1 MRVQIDTSAPFE
13 SVKEAVTRFEGLGFW
28 KSTRDN
34 LSTLDQETP
43 EHDTGKLEEEAT
55 VLEKELILKEKE
67 TLDVLKELES
77 TKRLVEDLKSKLQ
90 KEECEANL
98 RSKEDKE
105 NQVHQLDTLNQGFS
119 PYPSS
124 KPGLIL
130 MELKQAKLNLTK
142 TTNDI
147 ADVRA
152 SVILLNKKLEK
163 ERASLER
170 TRERL
175 THNSSKLSS
184 FEEELSQT
192 RLRLQVAKDDP
203 SEITKELHRLCSEAE
218 HFKRMGEA
226 AKSEVLRTMSEIE
239 RTKSMIRTA
248 ELRLIAARKMKE
260 AARAA
265 ESASLAEINVLSNNL
280 KGPSEVVTLSFEEY
294 NALTSKALEAEEN
307 SKRRVA
313 DAMLQ
318 ADEANLSKME
328 ILKKV
333 EEAAKEVQ
341 TCKKDLDEAMER
353 VEAATKGKLAVEEA
367 LGKGHGRRPS
377 VVRYPAKFKNSHPS
391 SHHQRDSLLVGV
403 NGLDLEG
410 DKAKPDVPKP
420 ILSIGEILSRKLLL
434 SQEFEAGSLGHM
446 LGKQKDDSYFSKQFC
461 AKRKKFGLARLSHL
475 LGNKQKKKKPT
486 LNLR

>member
-1 MRVQIDTSAPFE
+1 MEADSSDLGSETVPDVPPSLKEGRILRVQIDTSAPFE

-43 EHDTGKLEEEAT
+43 EHDAGKLEEEAT

-105 NQVHQLDTLNQGFS
+105 NQVNQLDTLNHGFS

-152 SVILLNKKLEK
+152 SVISLNKKLEK

-226 AKSEVLRTMSEIE
+226 AKSEVLWTMSEIE

-307 SKRRVA
+307 SKRRVT

-328 ILKKV
+328 ILK
-333 EEAAKEVQ
+333 
-341 TCKKDLDEAMER
+341 R
-353 VEAATKGKLAVEEA
+353 W
-367 LGKGHGRRPS
+367 RRLQK
-377 VVRYPAKFKNSHPS
+377 KFKP
-391 SHHQRDSLLVGV
+391 
-403 NGLDLEG
+403 
-410 DKAKPDVPKP
+410 A
-420 ILSIGEILSRKLLL
+420 RKI
-434 SQEFEAGSLGHM
+434 
-446 LGKQKDDSYFSKQFC
+446 
-461 AKRKKFGLARLSHL
+461 
-475 LGNKQKKKKPT
+475 
-486 LNLR
+486 